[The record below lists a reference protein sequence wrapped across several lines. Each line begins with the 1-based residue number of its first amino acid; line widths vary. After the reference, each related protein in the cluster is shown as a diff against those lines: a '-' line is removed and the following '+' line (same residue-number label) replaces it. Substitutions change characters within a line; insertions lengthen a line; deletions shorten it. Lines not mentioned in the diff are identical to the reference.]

1 MRDEDAISLIGK
13 AVSGHE
19 PQVWADLGCGSGTF
33 TKALNSLLPAGSHIT
48 AVDREKQWLDL
59 LNVEFLRA
67 NFERDNLKLSGLDG
81 ILMANAIHYV
91 AEKAALIRK
100 LEPMFTS
107 SPRFLVIEYDT
118 DRANPWVPFPITF
131 KQLQTLF
138 GTLGYHKIVKVSERP
153 SAYRSGNM
161 YCALIEK

>member
-1 MRDEDAISLIGK
+1 MSNEDAISLIEK

-33 TKALNSLLPAGSHIT
+33 TKALNSLLPVGSRIT
-48 AVDREKQWLDL
+48 AIDREKQRLDL
-59 LNVEFLRA
+59 VNVEFLRA
-67 NFERDNLKLSGLDG
+67 NFEHDNLKLSGLDG

-100 LEPMFTS
+100 LEPMFAGL
-107 SPRFLVIEYDT
+107 PRFVVIEYDT

-131 KQLQTLF
+131 KQLQILF
-138 GTLGYHKIVKVSERP
+138 GALGYHKIVKVSERP

>member
-1 MRDEDAISLIGK
+1 MSDEDAISLIEK

-19 PQVWADLGCGSGTF
+19 QQVWADLGCGSGTF
-33 TKALNSLLPAGSHIT
+33 TKALNSLLSNGSHIT
-48 AVDREKQWLDL
+48 AVDRKKQQLDL
-59 LNVEFLRA
+59 PNVDFLQA
-67 NFERDNLKLSGLDG
+67 NFEHDNLKISGLNG
-81 ILMANAIHYV
+81 ILMANAIHYI
-91 AEKAALIRK
+91 ADKAALVRK
-100 LEPMFTS
+100 LEPMFTG
-107 SPRFLVIEYDT
+107 SPHFIMIEYDT

>member
-1 MRDEDAISLIGK
+1 MSDEEVISLIEK
-13 AVSGHE
+13 AVSAHE

-48 AVDREKQWLDL
+48 AVDRENQRLGL
-59 LNVEFLRA
+59 PNVDFLRV
-67 NFERDNLKLSGLDG
+67 NFERDDLKLSGLDG

-91 AEKAALIRK
+91 AEKAALIKK
-100 LEPMFTS
+100 LEPMFTGS
-107 SPRFLVIEYDT
+107 SRFIMIEYDT
-118 DRANPWVPFPITF
+118 NRANPWVPFPITF
-131 KQLQTLF
+131 EQLQTLF
-138 GTLGYHKIVKVSERP
+138 RALGYHKIVKVSERP

>member
-1 MRDEDAISLIGK
+1 MSDEDAISLIKK
-13 AVSGHE
+13 AMSGHE

-33 TKALNSLLPAGSHIT
+33 TKALNSLLPVGSRIT
-48 AVDREKQWLDL
+48 AIDREKERLDL
-59 LNVEFLRA
+59 VNVEFLRA
-67 NFERDNLKLSGLDG
+67 NFERDDLKLSGLDG

-91 AEKAALIRK
+91 AEKTALIKK
-100 LEPMFTS
+100 LEPLFTG
-107 SPRFLVIEYDT
+107 SPRFIMIEYDT

-131 KQLQTLF
+131 KQLQILF
-138 GTLGYHKIVKVSERP
+138 GALGYHKIVKVSERP

>member
-1 MRDEDAISLIGK
+1 MSDEDAISLIEK

-19 PQVWADLGCGSGTF
+19 PQVWADLGCGNGTF

-48 AVDREKQWLDL
+48 AVDLESQRLGL
-59 LNVEFLRA
+59 PNVDFLRA
-67 NFERDNLKLSGLDG
+67 NFERDDLKLSGLDG

-91 AEKAALIRK
+91 SEKNYLIRK
-100 LEPMFTS
+100 LEPMFTG
-107 SPRFLVIEYDT
+107 SPHFIMIEYDT

-138 GTLGYHKIVKVSERP
+138 GTLGYHKVVKVSEIP

>member
-1 MRDEDAISLIGK
+1 MRDEDAISLIEK
-13 AVSGHE
+13 AISGHE
-19 PQVWADLGCGSGTF
+19 LQVWADLGCGSGTF
-33 TKALNSLLPAGSHIT
+33 TKALNSLLPTGSHII
-48 AVDREKQWLDL
+48 AVDREKQQLDL
-59 LNVEFLRA
+59 PNVDFMRA
-67 NFERDNLKLSGLDG
+67 NFEWDDLKLSGLNG

-100 LEPMFTS
+100 LEPMFTG
-107 SPRFLVIEYDT
+107 SPRFIMIEYDI

>member
-1 MRDEDAISLIGK
+1 MSDEDAISLIEK

-19 PQVWADLGCGSGTF
+19 QQVWADLGCGSGTF
-33 TKALNSLLPAGSHIT
+33 TKALNSLLSNGSHIT
-48 AVDREKQWLDL
+48 AVDRKKQQLDL
-59 LNVEFLRA
+59 PNVDFLQA
-67 NFERDNLKLSGLDG
+67 NFEHDNLKISGLNG
-81 ILMANAIHYV
+81 ILMANAIHYI
-91 AEKAALIRK
+91 ADKAALVRK
-100 LEPMFTS
+100 LEPMFKG
-107 SPRFLVIEYDT
+107 SPLFIMIEYDT

-138 GTLGYHKIVKVSERP
+138 GTLGYYKIVKVSERP